1 MISQKTIDEIL
12 LVSKIEEVVSDFVSL
27 KKRGQNWVGLCP
39 FHEDRNP
46 SMYVS
51 PRLGI
56 YKCFVCN
63 AGGNAVNFVMNHEH
77 ISYPEALTLLA
88 KKYHIPIEEELP
100 KTPEELEAQSI
111 RDSLYTLNL
120 FAENYFINQ
129 LFDTEEGQNIGLTY
143 LKERG
148 LNEATTRKFKIGYS
162 PEGWDSFYAHAL
174 KSGFKLEHLLE
185 TGLVKKTESGKY
197 FDFFRGRIMFPIH
210 NTIGKTIGFGGRIL
224 KSDEKIAKYFN
235 SPESEV
241 YHKSNVLYGFHL
253 ARKAIRSL
261 DNVYLVEG
269 YTDVISMNASG
280 VENVVASSGTALTQ
294 NQIKLIASQT
304 NNITILFDGDPAGI
318 KASLRGIDLLLDS
331 NLNIHVVPLPD
342 GEDPDSFA
350 RKTGDQELQE
360 YLKSNTLNFIL
371 FKTKVLSEDAGSDPI
386 KKAALV
392 NEIIGDIAKIFDP
405 IVRSM
410 YIKECAQIF
419 QLSEETLNVQL
430 RKRVWKNINQNKAE
444 KSTIE
449 ELPIEHN
456 LQKSIQTGTSEIDLI
471 ENNERFI
478 ILLLLKYGMYEVDI
492 EIKHQERISY
502 DKCRID
508 QLLFDEFHE
517 QQIYF
522 SNPLF
527 QKIYEEYAVVAPTLD
542 SQEKIILFFTNHPNE
557 EINHFV
563 AQNFIKEDPE
573 YSKYWN
579 LRFDT
584 STRYI
589 DNNVHK
595 LNNAVESTIHMF
607 KLRLLEKYKSFL
619 IKELENE
626 IVDEHSDMILS
637 KLDQVN
643 SRIEEISSRLK
654 IVITK

>member
-371 FKTKVLSEDAGSDPI
+371 LKLKFFQKMRVQTQSKVL
-386 KKAALV
+386 
-392 NEIIGDIAKIFDP
+392 
-405 IVRSM
+405 
-410 YIKECAQIF
+410 
-419 QLSEETLNVQL
+419 
-430 RKRVWKNINQNKAE
+430 W
-444 KSTIE
+444 
-449 ELPIEHN
+449 
-456 LQKSIQTGTSEIDLI
+456 
-471 ENNERFI
+471 
-478 ILLLLKYGMYEVDI
+478 
-492 EIKHQERISY
+492 
-502 DKCRID
+502 
-508 QLLFDEFHE
+508 
-517 QQIYF
+517 
-522 SNPLF
+522 
-527 QKIYEEYAVVAPTLD
+527 
-542 SQEKIILFFTNHPNE
+542 
-557 EINHFV
+557 
-563 AQNFIKEDPE
+563 
-573 YSKYWN
+573 
-579 LRFDT
+579 
-584 STRYI
+584 
-589 DNNVHK
+589 
-595 LNNAVESTIHMF
+595 
-607 KLRLLEKYKSFL
+607 
-619 IKELENE
+619 
-626 IVDEHSDMILS
+626 
-637 KLDQVN
+637 
-643 SRIEEISSRLK
+643 
-654 IVITK
+654 

>member
-100 KTPEELEAQSI
+100 KTPEEVEAQSV

-120 FAENYFINQ
+120 FAENYFIDQ
-129 LFDTEEGQNIGLTY
+129 LFKTEEGQNIALSY

-148 LNEATTRKFKIGYS
+148 LNEATIKKFKIGYS
-162 PEGWDSFYAHAL
+162 PEGWDPFYTHAI
-174 KSGFKLEHLLE
+174 KNGFKLDHLLQ
-185 TGLVKKTESGKY
+185 TGLVKKSDSGKY

-210 NTIGKTIGFGGRIL
+210 STIGKTIGFGGRIL
-224 KSDEKIAKYFN
+224 KTEEKIAKYFN
-235 SPESEV
+235 SPESEI
-241 YHKSNVLYGFHL
+241 YHKSDVLYGFHL

-360 YLKSNTLNFIL
+360 YLKNNTLNFIL
-371 FKTKVLSEDAGSDPI
+371 FKTKILSEEAGSDPI

-410 YIKECAQIF
+410 YIKECSQIF

-430 RKRVWKNINQNKAE
+430 RKRVWKNINQNKTE
-444 KSTIE
+444 KREVE
-449 ELPIEHN
+449 ELPVEHHH
-456 LQKSIQTGTSEIDLI
+456 QSTIQTGITDVDLI
-471 ENNERFI
+471 ENNERLI
-478 ILLLLKYGMYEVDI
+478 ILLLLKYGMYEVDV
-492 EIKHQERISY
+492 EIDDPKGVSY

-508 QLLFDEFHE
+508 QLLFDEFHD
-517 QQIYF
+517 QQICF

-527 QKIYEEYAVVAPTLD
+527 QKIYEEYAIVAPNID
-542 SQEKIILFFTNHPNE
+542 SQEKIILYFTNHSNE
-557 EINHFV
+557 AINHFV
-563 AQNFIKEDPE
+563 AQNFVKEDPE

-584 STRYI
+584 STRYA
-589 DNNVHK
+589 DNNIHK
-595 LNNAVESTIHMF
+595 LNNDVESTIHMF
-607 KLRLLEKYKSFL
+607 KLRLLEKYQSFL
-619 IKELENE
+619 VKELKVEMT
-626 IVDEHSDMILS
+626 DEHIDKILD

>member
-12 LVSKIEEVVSDFVSL
+12 LVSKIEEVVSDFISL

-100 KTPEELEAQSI
+100 KTPEEIEAQSV

-120 FAENYFINQ
+120 FAENYFIDQ
-129 LFDTEEGQNIGLTY
+129 LFKTEEGQNIALSY

-148 LNEATTRKFKIGYS
+148 LNEATIKKFKIGYS
-162 PEGWDSFYAHAL
+162 PEGWDPFYTHAI
-174 KSGFKLEHLLE
+174 KNGFKLDHLLQ
-185 TGLVKKTESGKY
+185 TGLVKKSDSGKY

-210 NTIGKTIGFGGRIL
+210 STIGKTIGFGGRIL
-224 KSDEKIAKYFN
+224 KTEEKIAKYFN
-235 SPESEV
+235 SPESEI
-241 YHKSNVLYGFHL
+241 YHKSDVLYGFHL

-261 DNVYLVEG
+261 DNVYIVEG

-360 YLKSNTLNFIL
+360 YLKNNTLNFIL

-430 RKRVWKNINQNKAE
+430 RKRVWKNINQNKTE
-444 KSTIE
+444 KREVE
-449 ELPIEHN
+449 ELPVEHHH
-456 LQKSIQTGTSEIDLI
+456 QSTIQTGITDVDLI
-471 ENNERFI
+471 ENNERLI
-478 ILLLLKYGMYEVDI
+478 ILLLLKYGMYEVDV
-492 EIKHQERISY
+492 EIDDPKGVSY

-508 QLLFDEFHE
+508 QLLFDEFHD
-517 QQIYF
+517 QQICF

-527 QKIYEEYAVVAPTLD
+527 QKIYEEYAFVAPNID
-542 SQEKIILFFTNHPNE
+542 SQEKIILYFTNHSDE
-557 EINHFV
+557 AINHFV
-563 AQNFIKEDPE
+563 AQNFVKEDPE

-584 STRYI
+584 STRYA
-589 DNNVHK
+589 DNNIHK
-595 LNNAVESTIHMF
+595 LNNDVESTIHMF
-607 KLRLLEKYKSFL
+607 KLRLLEKYQSFL
-619 IKELENE
+619 VKELKVEMT
-626 IVDEHSDMILS
+626 DEHIDKILD